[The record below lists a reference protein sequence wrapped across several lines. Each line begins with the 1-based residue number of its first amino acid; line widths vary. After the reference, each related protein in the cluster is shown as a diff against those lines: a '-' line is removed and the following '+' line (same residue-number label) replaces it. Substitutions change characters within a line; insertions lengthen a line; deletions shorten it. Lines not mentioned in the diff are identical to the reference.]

1 MCLTCISAGV
11 AGKRCNAPMT
21 CDELDLRQLAA
32 PEPMVRALEA
42 ADRLAP
48 GESVAVLAPMLPR
61 PLLMELAALGF
72 EAEPEPALPD
82 GSVRVVI
89 RRPGDGEAAA

>member
-1 MCLTCISAGV
+1 
-11 AGKRCNAPMT
+11 MT
-21 CDELDLRQLAA
+21 CDELDLRRLAA

-48 GESVAVLAPMLPR
+48 GEAVAVLTPMLPR
-61 PLLMELAALGF
+61 PLLMELAAMGF
-72 EAEPEPALPD
+72 EAEPDAAAAD

-89 RRPGDGEAAA
+89 RRPVDGEAQA

>member
-1 MCLTCISAGV
+1 
-11 AGKRCNAPMT
+11 MT
-21 CDELDLRQLAA
+21 CDELDLRRLAA

-48 GESVAVLAPMLPR
+48 GAAVAVLVPRLPH
-61 PLLMELAALGF
+61 PLLLELASLGF
-72 EAEPEPALPD
+72 DAVPESPQSD

-89 RRPGDGEAAA
+89 RRLDDGEAAA